1 MRNILIILS
10 FLTLLFSS
18 QTSAQATQSDNST
31 AQSVVTQTDN
41 TPVAVPEATEKA
53 MSYYHTRNAWWGFGI
68 VWGLLIPTLFLFT
81 GWSAKIRG
89 IAQRLGK
96 KWFFTIGIYFVIFSV
111 ITFFIDMPLGYFSDF
126 ALEHQFGLSNQTI
139 GKWLQDNF
147 IGLAI
152 GCVMGILF
160 LWIPYLLL
168 KKSPQRWWLYTS
180 ILAVP
185 FIFLM
190 ILVQPLWI
198 DPLFNKFGPMKDKA
212 LESKILALAEKSGIA
227 GSRVFEVAKSED
239 TKKVNAYVTGFMD
252 TKRIVLWD
260 TLTAK
265 LDEKETLFVMGHE
278 MGHYVLGHVWKSIAF
293 ISLIILITLYIA
305 HRLAHWMI
313 AKYRHRFGFNEL
325 SDIASLPLLILLTN
339 LLSFIAAPIINT
351 YTRYNEHEADRFG
364 LEVTKNNRSAATAF
378 VKLQQENLANPSPGW
393 IVRTWRGSHPP
404 LAERI
409 EFSNEYRPWEK
420 GEALWYGDFFKKD

>member
-1 MRNILIILS
+1 MRNLLIIIII
-10 FLTLLFSS
+10 LTSLFSLPTLAQNDSPAS
-18 QTSAQATQSDNST
+18 QALA
-31 AQSVVTQTDN
+31 TQTDIGH
-41 TPVAVPEATEKA
+41 VAVPVASEKA
-53 MSYYHTRNAWWGFGI
+53 LSYYNTRNFWWGFGI
-68 VWGLLIPTLFLFT
+68 IWSIFIPALFLFT
-81 GWSAKIRG
+81 GWSAKIRDV
-89 IAQRLGK
+89 AQRMGK
-96 KWFFTIGIYFVIFSV
+96 KWFFTIGIYAVIFTV
-111 ITFFIDMPLGYFSDF
+111 VTFFIDLPLGYFSDY
-126 ALEHQFGLSNQTI
+126 AMEHSFGLSNQTLA
-139 GKWLQDNF
+139 KWLQDNF
-147 IGLAI
+147 ISLAI
-152 GCVMGILF
+152 SCVMSFLF

-180 ILAVP
+180 LLAIP

-293 ISLIILITLYIA
+293 ISLIILVMLYLA
-305 HRLAHWMI
+305 HRLAHSLI
-313 AKYRHRFGFNEL
+313 AKYKHRFGFSEL
-325 SDIASLPLLILLTN
+325 SDIASLPLLILITGILG
-339 LLSFIAAPIINT
+339 FIAAPLMNT

-364 LEVTKNNRSAATAF
+364 LEVTKNNRAAATAF
-378 VKLQQENLANPSPGW
+378 VKLQQENLANPRPGW
-393 IVRTWRGSHPP
+393 FVRLWRGSHPS

-409 EFSNEYRPWEK
+409 EFSNSYRPWEK
-420 GEALWYGDFFKKD
+420 GETLKYGELFKQM

>member
-1 MRNILIILS
+1 MRSLLIL
-10 FLTLLFSS
+10 LLFFLC
-18 QTSAQATQSDNST
+18 TCSAPLF
-31 AQSVVTQTDN
+31 AQSIQAESAGTQAAAAQTDN
-41 TPVAVPEATEKA
+41 GTVAVPVASEKA
-53 MSYYHTRNAWWGFGI
+53 MSYYYTRNTLWI
-68 VWGLLIPTLFLFT
+68 VGVIWGLLVPAIFLFT
-81 GWSAKIRG
+81 GWSAKMRDV
-89 IAQRLGK
+89 AQRLGK
-96 KWFFTIGIYFVIFSV
+96 KWFFVIGIYSV
-111 ITFFIDMPLGYFSDF
+111 LFGFLTFLIDLPLDYYSSYSV
-126 ALEHQFGLSNQTI
+126 EHRFGLSNQSI
-139 GKWLQDNF
+139 GKWLKDSLTS
-147 IGLAI
+147 LAI
-152 GCVMGILF
+152 SSVMTFLF
-160 LWIPYLLL
+160 LWIPYLLI
-168 KKSPQRWWLYTS
+168 KKSPRRWWLYTGL
-180 ILAVP
+180 LAIP

-212 LESKILALAEKSGIA
+212 LESKILALADKAGIE

-239 TKKVNAYVTGFMD
+239 TKKVNAYVTGFMN

-293 ISLIILITLYIA
+293 ISLVILVMLYIT
-305 HRLAHWMI
+305 HRLAGWMI
-313 AKYRHRFGFNEL
+313 AKYKHRFGFGEL
-325 SDIASLPLLILLTN
+325 SDIASLPLLILLTG
-339 LLSFIAAPIINT
+339 LIGFITPPIINT

-364 LEVTKNNRSAATAF
+364 LELTKDNRSAATAF
-378 VKLQQENLANPSPGW
+378 VKLQQENLANPRPGW

-420 GEALWYGDFFKKD
+420 GEALRYGELFKKN